1 MNQTTSAWSI
11 NEKALDGFCFILYI
25 SWNTHKHLFFVV
37 ISARVCKM
45 HRSMHLYTCAS
56 ITESHLITMCTCS
69 RWKRRQWRS
78 SARMTVVRCSPFY
91 VFQQAECHCNILQ
104 RQSNKWSSH
113 CNSHCSS
120 FSSVAGICKIEWKAV
135 LHCHWASWSRCQTW
149 RRRAEPKPGPQT
161 SISRDLLIPPGW
173 DCPWCLRQSCK
184 PASQSGPGHVRTQ
197 SKR

>member
-1 MNQTTSAWSI
+1 MVSAS
-11 NEKALDGFCFILYI
+11 FCTFLGTLTNIYSLHR
-25 SWNTHKHLFFVV
+25 SV
-37 ISARVCKM
+37 ISVRVCKM

-78 SARMTVVRCSPFY
+78 SARITVVRCSPFY
-91 VFQQAECHCNILQ
+91 VFRQNVTATYCNDRVTSGAVIATVTVAVSPVSLESAKS
-104 RQSNKWSSH
+104 RRLSSTATEH
-113 CNSHCSS
+113 PGV
-120 FSSVAGICKIEWKAV
+120 VARPDADAAV
-135 LHCHWASWSRCQTW
+135 STDLDRD
-149 RRRAEPKPGPQT
+149 
-161 SISRDLLIPPGW
+161 RDLLIPPGW